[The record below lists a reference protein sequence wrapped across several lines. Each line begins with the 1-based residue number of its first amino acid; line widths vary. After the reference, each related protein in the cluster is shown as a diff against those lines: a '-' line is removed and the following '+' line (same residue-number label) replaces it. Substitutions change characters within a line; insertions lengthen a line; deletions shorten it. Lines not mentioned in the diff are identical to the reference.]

1 MYSVI
6 PAITLVIAAIVFM
19 IVCSLLIYSL
29 VRFRRR
35 SPTDPEPERSFQG
48 NTTLELIWTIIPVG
62 ILVTLLVL
70 TFQTIQ

>member
-6 PAITLVIAAIVFM
+6 PAITLVMATIVFM

-35 SPTDPEPERSFQG
+35 SPIDPEPEQSSQG
-48 NTTLELIWTIIPVG
+48 NTTLELIWTIIPMG